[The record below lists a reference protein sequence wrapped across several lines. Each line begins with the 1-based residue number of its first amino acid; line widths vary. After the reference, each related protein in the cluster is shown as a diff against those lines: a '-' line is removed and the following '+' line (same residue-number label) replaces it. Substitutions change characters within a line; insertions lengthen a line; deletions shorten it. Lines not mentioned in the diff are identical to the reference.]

1 MGKLK
6 RKASN
11 SKLQSSPKKKAEI
24 TTPPAP
30 IKIQKM
36 AEKPEKM
43 EVTLNPISPS
53 SKINIFKLDLV
64 SCNGRDLSSTELGAS
79 DIEKIWTEGII
90 RDIAELDGYTHY
102 KVNGGSE
109 IRIQYQLKR
118 PMSIR
123 DVALEAEFTFERTS
137 AKGTENI
144 RCRVVGL
151 SNLRPAAVGEVVKVS
166 IIKPNFDVTPE
177 QAIEWISRYGKVHDN
192 HR

>member
-11 SKLQSSPKKKAEI
+11 SKLQNSPKKKTAEI
-24 TTPPAP
+24 TTP
-30 IKIQKM
+30 IKKTKM
-36 AEKPEKM
+36 AEKM
-43 EVTLNPISPS
+43 EVPPNPISPS
-53 SKINIFKLDLV
+53 SKISIFKLDLI
-64 SCNGRDLSSTELGAS
+64 SCNGRDLSSTEIGAS

-109 IRIQYQLKR
+109 VRIQYQLKR

-151 SNLRPAAVGEVVKVS
+151 NNLRPAVVGEVVKVS

-177 QAIEWISRYGKVHDN
+177 QALEWISRFGKIHDG